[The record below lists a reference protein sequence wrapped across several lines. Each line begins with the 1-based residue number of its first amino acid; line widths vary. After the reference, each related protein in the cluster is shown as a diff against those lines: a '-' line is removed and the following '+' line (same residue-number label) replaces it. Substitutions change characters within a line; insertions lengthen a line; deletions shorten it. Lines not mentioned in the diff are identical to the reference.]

1 VHSAFR
7 FHTYEEFGGARN
19 GIQSFAPLELYQG
32 TVSVLVRM
40 AGISR
45 IEAYLG
51 EFKNVPDMIDKVVP
65 SVFADLGTV
74 VSLFA
79 ALTSSSHTK
88 RDLHIRHM
96 VMQTTFFWQW
106 PLPRA

>member
-1 VHSAFR
+1 MIPDLHSTFR

-74 VSLFA
+74 VSPFCSTDFWL
-79 ALTSSSHTK
+79 SH
-88 RDLHIRHM
+88 
-96 VMQTTFFWQW
+96 
-106 PLPRA
+106 

>member
-88 RDLHIRHM
+88 RDQHIRHM
-96 VMQTTFFWQW
+96 VMQATFF
-106 PLPRA
+106 